1 MNPLYVTFHS
11 VSSALL
17 MEAQMQ
23 PICGCRV
30 VPVPRALS
38 SSCGYAAEV
47 EMEEALLVAMLQ
59 EDDAIE
65 WEGVYRQKEDG
76 SFTQIIAYTQ

>member
-1 MNPLYVTFHS
+1 MSLLYVTFHS

-17 MEAQMQ
+17 MEAQMKEA
-23 PICGCRV
+23 GNCRV

-38 SSCGYAAEV
+38 SSCGYAAQL
-47 EMEEALLVAMLQ
+47 EMEEAPLIALLQ

-65 WEGVYRQKEDG
+65 WEGVYRQEEG
-76 SFTQIIAYTQ
+76 GNFSQIITFS